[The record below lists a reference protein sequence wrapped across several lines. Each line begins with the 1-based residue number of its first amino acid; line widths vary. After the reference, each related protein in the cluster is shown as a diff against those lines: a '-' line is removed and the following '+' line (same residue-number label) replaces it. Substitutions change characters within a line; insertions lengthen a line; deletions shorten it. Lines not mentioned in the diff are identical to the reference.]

1 MIQFPGD
8 QLVGGHWLQAHGDSF
23 ESTNPADNELI
34 WSGRAATTS
43 DVDAAYAAAR
53 QAFATWQHL
62 PLEQREL
69 YCRKFADYI
78 RANGD
83 TLQLLISQETGKPL
97 WESKTEVATVIGK
110 IELSIDALRARRR
123 TQSFE
128 MSGFQAVTRYKP
140 HGVLCVL
147 GPYNFPAHLPNAHI
161 VPALLAGNTVVFKPS
176 ELTPAVGTWLAQAW
190 QAAGLPA
197 GVINLINGGRDTGQA
212 AANHP
217 QLDGLLFTGSSQG
230 GRALHRAFADA
241 PHKILALEM
250 GGNNALV
257 VDRVTAIDAAVY
269 QILLSGFST
278 AGQRCTCARRLIVVE
293 NEQTQT
299 LLQTLQQKL
308 RQLRYGYYTDQT
320 EPFYGTVI
328 SRQAGQHILQSFQN
342 AVDAGARVWCPVT
355 SQRQN
360 PALLSPG
367 LIEWI
372 DPTVAADEEV
382 FGPMLSIFCVPDLT
396 AAIDLANR
404 SQYGLSAGLL
414 SDSQEAYDQFIST
427 IRAGI
432 VNWNR
437 QTTGASGKLPFG
449 GCGMSGNHR
458 PAGYFSADYCSYP
471 IASLESAQLA
481 MPDKL
486 EVGVQW

>member
-1 MIQFPGD
+1 MFQFPGD
-8 QLVGGHWLQAHGDSF
+8 QWIGGRWISANGEEFDSTRPTDEQRIWL
-23 ESTNPADNELI
+23 
-34 WSGRAATTS
+34 GRAATTA
-43 DVDAAYAAAR
+43 DVDAAFAAAR
-53 QAFATWQHL
+53 TAFGSWQHT
-62 PLEQREL
+62 PLAQREQH
-69 YCRKFADYI
+69 CRQFADYV
-78 RANGD
+78 RNHSDA
-83 TLQLLISQETGKPL
+83 LQQLISQETGKPL
-97 WESKTEVATVIGK
+97 WEAKTEVATVVGK
-110 IELSIDALRARRR
+110 IEISIEALRGRRD

-176 ELTPAVGTWLAQAW
+176 ELTPAVGNWLTQAW
-190 QAAGLPA
+190 QAAGLPD
-197 GVINLINGGRDTGQA
+197 GVLNLIQGGRETGQA
-212 AANHP
+212 AASHP

-257 VDRVTAIDAAVY
+257 VDRVASIDAAVY
-269 QILLSGFST
+269 QILLSGYST
-278 AGQRCTCARRLIVVE
+278 AGQRCTCARRLILVE
-293 NEQTQT
+293 NEQTPD
-299 LLQTLQQKL
+299 LLKTLQQKL
-308 RQLRYGYYTDQT
+308 SQLRFGYYTDQP

-328 SRQAGQHILQSFQN
+328 SRQAGRHILQAFQH
-342 AVDAGARVWCPVT
+342 AVDSGARVWCNLE

-367 LIEWI
+367 LIEWT
-372 DPTVAADEEV
+372 DPTSAVDEEV
-382 FGPMLSIFCVPDLT
+382 FGPLLSVFRAPDLA

-414 SDSQEAYDQFIST
+414 SDSREAYDQFISN

-481 MPDKL
+481 MPEKL
-486 EVGVQW
+486 EVGIQW